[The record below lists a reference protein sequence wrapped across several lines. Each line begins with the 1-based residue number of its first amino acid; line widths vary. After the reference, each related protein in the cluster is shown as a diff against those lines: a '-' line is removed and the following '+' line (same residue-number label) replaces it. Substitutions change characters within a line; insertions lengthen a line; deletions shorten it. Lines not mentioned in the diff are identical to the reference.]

1 MLNKVKAKF
10 LIGLGGVI
18 VTGFILM
25 VGYTIGSHSVTKHND
40 RQIKAEA
47 KKLVTQ
53 EQEKTEARIL
63 SDTQIREFLTQ
74 YFTKTKLGENNS
86 RIKPYMTD
94 SAYAEEE
101 TRQGE
106 SINQVYKDYM
116 LDYRFESATIFVNKA
131 TNEALAE
138 VSYQVVYVSD
148 LSDKAQRVTQTE
160 TKTVKL
166 SYAKLSDKLLVN
178 QLTIWNGKL
187 DELKEKNDETNSA
200 IPEINSSTTTSSN

>member
-1 MLNKVKAKF
+1 M
-10 LIGLGGVI
+10 
-18 VTGFILM
+18 
-25 VGYTIGSHSVTKHND
+25 TKHND
-40 RQIKAEA
+40 RQIKTEA
-47 KKLVTQ
+47 RKLVTQ
-53 EQEKTEARIL
+53 EQEKTKAKVL
-63 SDTQIREFLTQ
+63 SDTQVKEFLTQ
-74 YFTKTKLGENNS
+74 YFTKDKLGENNS

-94 SAYAEEE
+94 SAYSEEE

-106 SINQVYKDYM
+106 SLNQVYKDYM
-116 LDYRFESATIFVNKA
+116 LDYRFEAAAIFVNKE

-148 LSDKAQRVTQTE
+148 LSDKAQHVTQTE

-187 DELKEKNDETNSA
+187 DELKENNDVTNSA
-200 IPEINSSTTTSSN
+200 IPEINSSTTISSN